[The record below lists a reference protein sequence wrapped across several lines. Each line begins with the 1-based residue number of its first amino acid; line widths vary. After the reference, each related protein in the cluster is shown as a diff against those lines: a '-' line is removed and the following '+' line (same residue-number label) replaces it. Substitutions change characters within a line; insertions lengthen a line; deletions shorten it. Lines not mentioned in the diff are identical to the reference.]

1 MKIVQKGNRQ
11 LRIPDD
17 RLDAMLAAGYAE
29 VDEKTGKLKTK
40 KHVDEVAE
48 LKKENA
54 TLKKANKELVE
65 KLEALTVKNGE
76 V

>member
-29 VDEKTGKLKTK
+29 VDEKTGKLKIK
-40 KHVDEVAE
+40 KPVDEVAE
-48 LKKENA
+48 LKKENVA
-54 TLKKANKELVE
+54 LKKANKELTE
-65 KLEALTVKNGE
+65 KLEALTAKHGE
-76 V
+76 T